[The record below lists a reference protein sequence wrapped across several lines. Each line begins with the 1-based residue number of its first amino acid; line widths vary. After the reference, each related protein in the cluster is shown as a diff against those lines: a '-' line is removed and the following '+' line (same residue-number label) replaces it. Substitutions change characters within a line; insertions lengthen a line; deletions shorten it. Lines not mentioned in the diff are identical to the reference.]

1 MRLRGRL
8 IGQPIQA
15 LAKQL
20 VVRPTGV
27 DLLLSAVREPGELA
41 RKVGLERLPRSLGD
55 LVEILEAA
63 AEVGHCVVLLSAP
76 EGGSGRRG
84 DAGVRRPW
92 QRSAPARE
100 QGSHRCQVAGSVHK
114 GYTRTEGVRMGVHGL
129 SLLGGRES
137 VAALDQSPATPTAL

>member
-84 DAGVRRPW
+84 DAGVRRSGDLH
-92 QRSAPARE
+92 RPA
-100 QGSHRCQVAGSVHK
+100 SK
-114 GYTRTEGVRMGVHGL
+114 
-129 SLLGGRES
+129 
-137 VAALDQSPATPTAL
+137 DPTAAR